1 MPLTHDASSES
12 DVIFGGTKYQPLT
25 EGTVIGRVH
34 IVLYVVGASLVMFI
48 DSLTLSL
55 TLLWIRGNEVD
66 ATLEITPDTILI
78 CELVPNDIPI
88 VAALVTSQLQTP
100 LCHVALLSQNRKSP
114 NIAVR
119 DIIMVREPHARDRL
133 CFRLADTRRD
143 SNEKDDA
150 VLALDGKPARLTA
163 NLQTWSLEAVSESE
177 LEAWTAERKRSVT
190 VVQQPMVS
198 TSVKRLI
205 DITAEAK
212 ALADSRGELAANVG
226 AKAQQIALVESSA
239 VRKDRPRVKI
249 LEAFAVPFHYFC
261 EHFARS
267 GGDKLLAAIE
277 TERAETVQV
286 DPLTSSAALRDS
298 LTASAMFRAANSSYD
313 EGTQSRNVRES
324 GFDSILRMSGQV
336 APEIAAIELAP
347 SLTEQLQRVRDA
359 IIAAPIND
367 ELVAAIR
374 AQIAAWRR
382 AGVLGER
389 QGVIFRSSTNVEDL
403 PGTRWHKQLSRHSR
417 TDWWGCTG
425 FNGAGLYLSEPVSAS
440 DLDDAHAIESAIK
453 RVWASLFDAA
463 GYKER
468 AFFGIEQQKVA
479 MALLVQ
485 PYVDRHRGR
494 RGATEP
500 HLLCRAHRF
509 LDGELVHCNGVAVTR
524 NPFRKDFPGYYLN
537 VQLGAEHRV
546 TDAATGHT
554 PEQVL
559 IYNDGGQPT
568 PDILSLS
575 SLTNGERVL
584 TPDDIP
590 ALFGVFRYLA
600 NKWHRT
606 LNNFLIAV
614 DIEFLILK
622 DEKRSIVVL
631 QVRPI

>member
-1 MPLTHDASSES
+1 M
-12 DVIFGGTKYQPLT
+12 
-25 EGTVIGRVH
+25 
-34 IVLYVVGASLVMFI
+34 
-48 DSLTLSL
+48 
-55 TLLWIRGNEVD
+55 WIRGNEVD

-133 CFRLADTRRD
+133 FFRLADTRRD

-347 SLTEQLQRVRDA
+347 LLTEQLQRVRDA

-382 AGVLGER
+382 TGVLGER

-403 PGTRWHKQLSRHSR
+403 PGTRWHTNSCRVTLELTGGAAQVSTERACICRSPCRRATWMTHTRSRAPSSECGHRCSMLQATRSEHSLASSSRRSPWRCWCSR
-417 TDWWGCTG
+417 TLI
-425 FNGAGLYLSEPVSAS
+425 F
-440 DLDDAHAIESAIK
+440 
-453 RVWASLFDAA
+453 
-463 GYKER
+463 
-468 AFFGIEQQKVA
+468 
-479 MALLVQ
+479 LVVVVVVVPLQ
-485 PYVDRHRGR
+485 
-494 RGATEP
+494 
-500 HLLCRAHRF
+500 
-509 LDGELVHCNGVAVTR
+509 
-524 NPFRKDFPGYYLN
+524 
-537 VQLGAEHRV
+537 
-546 TDAATGHT
+546 
-554 PEQVL
+554 
-559 IYNDGGQPT
+559 
-568 PDILSLS
+568 
-575 SLTNGERVL
+575 SLTSCAV
-584 TPDDIP
+584 
-590 ALFGVFRYLA
+590 
-600 NKWHRT
+600 RT
-606 LNNFLIAV
+606 GSSTASWCTATAW
-614 DIEFLILK
+614 
-622 DEKRSIVVL
+622 R
-631 QVRPI
+631 